1 MPSEGHARTTLLA
14 TAPAAGAAIPV
25 VTTAAELR
33 SRLDRARSA
42 GARVGLVPTMGALHR
57 GHAEL
62 VTTAVADCDLT
73 VVSVFVNP
81 LQFGA
86 GEDFDAYPRDLVA
99 DTALAAA
106 AGADLVFA
114 PPVEEMYPRP
124 VQTTVHVD
132 DITTVLEGAFR
143 PGHFDGVATV
153 VAKLF
158 SIVAPCRAY
167 FGEKDWQQLAVVTRM
182 ASDLS
187 MPVEVVGCPTVREDD
202 GLALSSRNVYLTA
215 EERALAPQIHLAL
228 QTGARAVAD
237 GETDLVAISGI
248 MVGVLAAEMA
258 FELEYA
264 VAVDPM
270 TLLAP
275 LALHPGDELRLLVAA
290 RLGRARLIDNIGAV
304 VGALH

>member
-1 MPSEGHARTTLLA
+1 MPSEHHARTTLL
-14 TAPAAGAAIPV
+14 TAPRAGVIPV
-25 VTTAAELR
+25 VSTVAELR
-33 SRLDRARSA
+33 SRLDRARAA

-62 VTTAVADCDLT
+62 VSRAAGECDLT

-86 GEDFDAYPRDLVA
+86 GEDFEAYLCY
-99 DTALAAA
+99 LAADPLLSSA
-106 AGADLVFA
+106 AGADLIFA

-132 DITTVLEGAFR
+132 GITTVLEGAFR
-143 PGHFDGVATV
+143 PGHFDGVSTV

-158 SIVAPCRAY
+158 AIAGACRAY

-187 MPVEVVGCPTVREDD
+187 LPVEVVGCPTVREAD

-215 EERALAPQIHLAL
+215 EERAVAPQIHVAL
-228 QTGARAVAD
+228 QAGAQAVAD
-237 GETDLVAISGI
+237 GETDPVTISGV
-248 MVGVLAAEMA
+248 MVAVLAAEMA
-258 FELEYA
+258 FDLQYA

-270 TLLAP
+270 TLLTP
-275 LALHPGDELRLLVAA
+275 LSLQPGDEVRLLVAA
-290 RLGRARLIDNIGAV
+290 RLGRARLIANIGAV
-304 VGALH
+304 VGALP